1 MTEFLIKIHF
11 NQETNR
17 ATTKMEVSIANET
30 MMTVTIEVH
39 HADEALEVDTAVED
53 VVAEAAI
60 VDADVEAHA
69 EGHVDG
75 KT

>member
-1 MTEFLIKIHF
+1 
-11 NQETNR
+11 
-17 ATTKMEVSIANET
+17 MEVSIANET